1 MTMAVER
8 TLVIVKPD
16 AVKKNAVGDIIR
28 ILEESDL
35 KLIALKMVHMSKDQ
49 AKRFYIVHKNRP
61 FYDELT
67 DFMSSGPCVPMVFE
81 GEDAISRV
89 REIIGATDPSKAEE
103 GTIRKKYGTDVGRNA
118 VHASDSAESASYE
131 IPFFFSQMEIFDG

>member
-67 DFMSSGPCVPMVFE
+67 DFMSSGPCVLMVFE

-103 GTIRKKYGTDVGRNA
+103 GTIRRKYGTDVGRNA

>member
-1 MTMAVER
+1 MAVER

-16 AVKKNAVGDIIR
+16 AVKKNAVGDIVR
-28 ILEESDL
+28 IFQENDL
-35 KLIALKMVHMSKDQ
+35 KLLAIKMVHLTKEQ
-49 AKRFYIVHKNRP
+49 AKRFYIVHKDRP

-67 DFMSSGPCVPMVFE
+67 DFMSSGPCIPMVLE

-89 REIIGATDPSKAEE
+89 REIIGATDPAKAAE

-118 VHASDSAESASYE
+118 VHASDSPESAQYE
-131 IPFFFSQMEIFDG
+131 IPFFFSQLEIHQ